1 MKVIKNELNYF
12 ESFSSLAEFKAGL
25 ERDVTGIFVAKV
37 NAGEGSLVKD
47 FWAGT
52 ETYEEAEKLLNEGY
66 DVGAETLMKKV
77 LAIHNEAPK
86 PRMTASVTGSA
97 PIVAN
102 AIIGYPRS
110 MWAMKQVAKPTP
122 TRRVFI
128 INTAGSAVENEKLL
142 QSGAVMLNVCNH
154 LEMNGVRTEI
164 NIIPKF
170 SWNTA
175 RNNKTYTHGCMIKL
189 KDYRESFSFK
199 KMAYPIA
206 HTSMFRRHGFHFLE
220 TMGSTATFK
229 NHFIRYGFS
238 YAKIHSQAVDKLK
251 ELGLVSKDDI
261 VMTYGLIAECGFKLD
276 KVMQELGL
284 NNLD

>member
-25 ERDVTGIFVAKV
+25 ERETTGCFVAKV
-37 NAGEGSLVKD
+37 NSGDGSQIKD
-47 FWAGT
+47 FWSGT
-52 ETYEEAEKLLNEGY
+52 ETYADAEKLLDEGY
-66 DVGAETLMKKV
+66 DVGAEKLMKKV
-77 LAIHNEAPK
+77 LKVHNESPRPK
-86 PRMTASVTGSA
+86 MTASVTGSA

-122 TRRVFI
+122 TRKVFI
-128 INTAGSAVENEKLL
+128 VNTAGHAIENDELL
-142 QSGAVMLNVCNH
+142 ESGAVMLNVCNQ

-164 NIIPKF
+164 NVIPKF

-175 RNNKTYTHGCMIKL
+175 KNNKTYTHGCMIKL

-206 HTSMFRRHGFHFLE
+206 HTSMFRRQGFRFLE
-220 TMGSTATFK
+220 TMPTTITFK
-229 NHFIRYGFS
+229 NHFPKYGIS
-238 YAKIHSQAVDKLK
+238 WAREQEGCVNKLK
-251 ELGLVSKDDI
+251 ELGLVDKNDI
-261 VMTYGLIAECGFKLD
+261 VITYGLVASCGFKLD

-284 NNLD
+284 NK